1 MDKKVFK
8 FPLIYLVIDDNIH
21 PPAYPDHRA
30 LEWKILENNEESESI
45 NGTIGHKI
53 KFPFK

>member
-8 FPLIYLVIDDNIH
+8 FPLTYLVIDDNIH